1 VGDSPRVPSW
11 VLLSASCML
20 LVVSLMHTAAVRPT
34 GLRSTQLRHVR
45 LAAGLKQSQL
55 LLRLEQAGR
64 QLGVEVAPRPSLK
77 RQVSRW
83 ENGAPM
89 SADYRRL
96 FCQIYDKIEAELG
109 FQETALSAMNDDLTV
124 TPSGLVIPPPA
135 LGAGALDYLRR
146 VLVEYMRADNLL
158 GPHHLK
164 SIVTGH
170 LDLVSQLLRTTRGAD
185 RIQLLE
191 IAARF
196 AEFAGWLHQD
206 AGDLTAAA
214 HWSVQA
220 GDYAHELNDPHLTAY
235 VFMRRSNI
243 ATDIEDPGSAIGLA
257 EAALRQRDRLT
268 PGLRAVALRQHAHAA
283 ALWNDRDD
291 CARAIDAAT
300 TELVSADPG
309 REESDLAAYCTPAYI
324 AMETASC
331 WVHLGEPE
339 RAIPIYERSLI
350 DWPTGLER
358 DRGLCLS
365 RLAAAHATAGNQA
378 EAIEVTSRAS
388 MAVRAAHSARAAKQL
403 GAVRSTLAAR
413 SSAKVVA
420 NVDQVLTGLI

>member
-1 VGDSPRVPSW
+1 
-11 VLLSASCML
+11 ML
-20 LVVSLMHTAAVRPT
+20 LVVSLMHTAAERPAT
-34 GLRSTQLRHVR
+34 GLRSAQLRQVR
-45 LAAGLKQSQL
+45 LAAGLNGLKQSQL
-55 LLRLEQAGR
+55 LVALGHAGR
-64 QLGVEVAPRPSLK
+64 ELDIEVAPRPSLK
-77 RQVSRW
+77 RMVSRW

-96 FCQIYDKIEAELG
+96 FCHVYGKTEAELG
-109 FQETALSAMNDDLTV
+109 FHALPADADAMTM

-135 LGAGALDYLRR
+135 LKPGALDYLRR
-146 VLVEYMRADNLL
+146 VLAEYMRADNLL

-164 SIVTGH
+164 TIVTGH
-170 LDLVSQLLRTTRGAD
+170 LDLISQLLRTARGAD
-185 RIQLLE
+185 RTQLLE

-220 GDYAHELNDPHLTAY
+220 GEYAHELDDPRLSAY

-243 ATDIEDPGSAIGLA
+243 ATDMDDPGSAIGLA
-257 EAALRQRDRLT
+257 EAALRHPDRLT

-300 TELVSADPG
+300 TELVSADPA
-309 REESDLAAYCTPAYI
+309 REDSDLAAYCTPAYI

-339 RAIPIYERSLI
+339 RAIPIYERSLT
-350 DWPTGLER
+350 DWPAGLQR

-365 RLAAAHATAGNQA
+365 RLAVAHATSGNEA
-378 EAIEVTSRAS
+378 EAIAVTSRAS
-388 MAVRAAHSARAAKQL
+388 TAVRAAHSARAAKQL
-403 GAVRSTLAAR
+403 QVVRAR
-413 SSAKVVA
+413 LVAHSSAKVVA